1 MATFLLPR
9 RDFLFRGGEVKKTP
23 LTEADRILRRTVKS
37 WLNLPQRASPEVVF
51 IHPSWGG
58 YGLPPL
64 ADLADVTTVAH
75 AFWILNADDPE
86 RRCCRTRCE
95 VSAGRGRALK
105 IR

>member
-9 RDFLFRGGEVKKTP
+9 HDFLFRGGEVKKTP

-58 YGLPPL
+58 CGLPPL

-75 AFWILNADDPE
+75 AFRILNADDLE
-86 RRCCRTRCE
+86 RR
-95 VSAGRGRALK
+95 
-105 IR
+105 